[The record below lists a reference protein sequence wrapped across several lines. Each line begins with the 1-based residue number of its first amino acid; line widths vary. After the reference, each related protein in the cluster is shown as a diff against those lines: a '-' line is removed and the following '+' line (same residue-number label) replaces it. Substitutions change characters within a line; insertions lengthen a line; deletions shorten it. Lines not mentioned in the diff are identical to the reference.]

1 MSRPPRRNNR
11 KRQAWGL
18 PWFREFDGWWYV
30 TIKGERHKLVKGEEN
45 REAAL
50 DEWRRVRAVAGI
62 EDAKDSNP
70 VWVIFEKFL
79 EHKAQEKQRSYRDY
93 RDNFQDF
100 KDKHPDLRV
109 SQLTPAIVNA
119 WLAAHPQWS
128 DSTKAI
134 VVVRILAALNFAA
147 KPEQGLI
154 DRNPIRGMKRPALR
168 SRGEEAVLDDDDF
181 RILREAATPWV
192 RDALAFLRQ
201 TGTRPGNLSHITA
214 DTIDWPNRCVR
225 LRTHKTYAKT
235 GKPLVIPLTVPAME
249 LLRRLREEHPTGPL
263 FLTKTGRPMIGH
275 RLSESIDKLK
285 RALKAKGVT
294 LKGNPFAYGC
304 RHTVATE
311 LVKADMPD
319 AKVAAV
325 LGHKDTKMLYHH
337 YSHLLG
343 ESQAIAEEMDR
354 LLNGDGAL
362 QAGQEA

>member
-1 MSRPPRRNNR
+1 VRR
-11 KRQAWGL
+11 RQARGL

-30 TIKGERHKLVKGEEN
+30 TIRGKRYKLARGEEN

-50 DEWRRVRAVAGI
+50 AEWHRVQALG
-62 EDAKDSNP
+62 DAEESKQANP
-70 VWVIFEKFL
+70 VWIIFERFL
-79 EHKAQEKQRSYRDY
+79 EHKAQDKQRSYRDY

-119 WLAAHPQWS
+119 WLRSHTTWS

-134 VVVRILAALNFAA
+134 AVVRILAALNWAA
-147 KPEQGLI
+147 KPEQGII
-154 DRNPIRGMKRPALR
+154 DRNPIRGMKRPPLS
-168 SRGEEAVLDDDDF
+168 SRGEEAILDDEDF
-181 RILREAATPWV
+181 GILCEAATPFV

-201 TGTRPGNLSHITA
+201 TGTRPGNLEHITA
-214 DTIDWPNRCVR
+214 ETIDWSSRCVR

-235 GKPLVIPLTVPAME
+235 VTPLVIPLPRAAME
-249 LLRRLREEHPTGPL
+249 LLERLCREHPSGPV
-263 FLTKTGRPMIGH
+263 FLTKTGRPMSGQ
-275 RLSESIDKLK
+275 RLSESVDKLK
-285 RALKAKGVT
+285 GALRARGVVF
-294 LKGNPFAYGC
+294 KGNPFAYGC

-311 LVKADMPD
+311 LVKAEMPD

-343 ESQAIAEEMDR
+343 ESQALAEQMDR
-354 LLNGDGAL
+354 HLNGDVARS
-362 QAGQEA
+362 AE